1 MTAIYVLSVIL
12 LIVCFVI
19 IEKSLAKESKSI
31 IEKLEEQISIRD
43 KMIIKVNSEI
53 KTLEFKAKMLTK
65 VNENLEAKL
74 HRYRDEKGLFIKSP
88 KIVENEKR

>member
-19 IEKSLAKESKSI
+19 IEKSLAKESKLI
-31 IEKLEEQISIRD
+31 IEKLKEQISIRD

-53 KTLEFKAKMLTK
+53 KTLEFKSKMLTK

-74 HRYRDEKGLFIKSP
+74 HRYRDDKGHFVKTPNTL
-88 KIVENEKR
+88 ENEKR